1 MIHHVTPISV
11 LHLFPVLEHHLIS
24 LLRTL
29 NEAEW
34 EQRIATGKYSVKDTV
49 AHILDNTLRTL
60 SLIRDDYRMGRPEEI
75 KSYFDLVSYLD
86 RLDEEWITAAQR
98 LSPNIITDL
107 LEVTGKEYFE
117 VLNGLD
123 PWEDSVFS
131 ESLAGEEIAKNW
143 FHIAREYADRWTYQQ
158 QIRNALGKEE
168 LLTRELFYP
177 VIDTYMCALPQTYRY
192 TDAVVGSS
200 VMIRV
205 TGDAGGEWHINKTEE
220 GWVLRHTTRVEPLAV
235 VEMDAGTAWRLFSK
249 EISPEK
255 AEERVKLAGAA
266 ELGKI
271 ALQLTSVIV

>member
-11 LHLFPVLEHHLIS
+11 LHLLPVLEHQLIG

-34 EQRIATGKYSVKDTV
+34 EQRIASGKYSVKDIA
-49 AHILDNTLRTL
+49 AHMLDNNLRIL
-60 SLIRDDYRMGRPEEI
+60 SLIRDGYRTGRPEEI
-75 KSYFDLVSYLD
+75 KSYFDLVSYRD
-86 RLDEEWITAAQR
+86 RQDEEWIRAAQR
-98 LSPNIITDL
+98 LSPKIITDL
-107 LEVTGKEYFE
+107 LQTTGKEYFE

-131 ESLAGEEIAKNW
+131 ESLVGEEIAKNW
-143 FHIAREYADRWTYQQ
+143 FHIAREYADRWIHQQ

-249 EISPEK
+249 EISPEE
-255 AEERVKLAGAA
+255 AEEKVKLEGAA

-271 ALQLTSVIV
+271 ALQLTSIIV